1 MEPVDTLR
9 SLKLKKTA
17 HYNVTTVLI
26 GFISVILWCQH
37 KGIISNFSLSLRMSW
52 LLQVTWLFYWQ
63 HLCINRKPTLKR
75 QLLWITILK
84 KTPLKPKNHTQVHSL
99 WEEEPEWANIE
110 ETSFPTGAWKKNL
123 PREVFLFWKLTFMD
137 SQEVGLLINFWG
149 RLGSQQSKGVKVD
162 TSFPEDLK
170 WNISSCLILTK
181 THLPDRTIYINLEV
195 WRAVWLSLE

>member
-37 KGIISNFSLSLRMSW
+37 KGIIPNFSLSLRMSW

-84 KTPLKPKNHTQVHSL
+84 KPHWNPKITPKFTVFERKSQNEQILKKHH
-99 WEEEPEWANIE
+99 
-110 ETSFPTGAWKKNL
+110 
-123 PREVFLFWKLTFMD
+123 
-137 SQEVGLLINFWG
+137 
-149 RLGSQQSKGVKVD
+149 SQQQQGRRIFQGRF
-162 TSFPEDLK
+162 SFSESWPL
-170 WNISSCLILTK
+170 WTRRRWVC
-181 THLPDRTIYINLEV
+181 
-195 WRAVWLSLE
+195 

>member
-9 SLKLKKTA
+9 SLKLRKTA

-84 KTPLKPKNHTQVHSL
+84 KTPLKPKNHTQVFERKSQNEQIL
-99 WEEEPEWANIE
+99 
-110 ETSFPTGAWKKNL
+110 KKHH
-123 PREVFLFWKLTFMD
+123 
-137 SQEVGLLINFWG
+137 
-149 RLGSQQSKGVKVD
+149 SQQEHGRRIFQGRF
-162 TSFPEDLK
+162 SFSESWPL
-170 WNISSCLILTK
+170 WTRRRWVC
-181 THLPDRTIYINLEV
+181 
-195 WRAVWLSLE
+195 